1 MGQKTLFDPL
11 FPPEKRTIS
20 RGPVYQ
26 GVAKQIRELI
36 GDGTIDKGKQAGSIA
51 QARSLAHTIDLKSG
65 LGGVDP
71 EYGASIAAMHKQL
84 DELLVR
90 LSGDDLAVD
99 PFDDLLDEMQNV
111 QRVTDAG

>member
-1 MGQKTLFDPL
+1 MGQDSL
-11 FPPEKRTIS
+11 FPPEKRKTIS

-36 GDGTIDKGKQAGSIA
+36 DDGTIDKGKQAGTIA

-90 LSGDDLAVD
+90 LSGDLAVD
-99 PFDDLLDEMQNV
+99 PFDDLLDELQNV

>member
-1 MGQKTLFDPL
+1 MGQDSL
-11 FPPEKRTIS
+11 FPPEKRKTIS

-36 GDGTIDKGKQAGSIA
+36 DDGTIDKGKQAGTIA

-90 LSGDDLAVD
+90 LSGDDLVD
-99 PFDDLLDEMQNV
+99 PFDDLLDELQNV